1 MRRDR
6 NSYTFYFLGITII
19 IGFPK
24 VPHPVSSSLITLS
37 HSTPRQ
43 PGARR
48 HGAHYADKTINVH
61 THTDPGARAQRLTRH
76 SHALPPVVTVAVGPT
91 ALHTCPER
99 HDILQCVHG
108 KTRVPVSSLYH
119 SRQLTRHVEIPSC
132 TSKASRGPHCIP
144 QAKLHSHGTGS
155 LRAPSPIPKAGR
167 PAFSVDQ
174 PLSCM
179 LADLVKCAPVPRKL
193 PLSPR
198 HQL

>member
-1 MRRDR
+1 MP
-6 NSYTFYFLGITII
+6 L
-19 IGFPK
+19 GFPK

-37 HSTPRQ
+37 QHTQVARSSAPRR
-43 PGARR
+43 ALRR
-48 HGAHYADKTINVH
+48 QNYKRSH
-61 THTDPGARAQRLTRH
+61 THRPRAQRLTVMRCH
-76 SHALPPVVTVAVGPT
+76 QLLQLQLALRLYILAQSVT
-91 ALHTCPER
+91 
-99 HDILQCVHG
+99 IQCVHG
-108 KTRVPVSSLYH
+108 KTRVPVSSLHH

-144 QAKLHSHGTGS
+144 QAKLHLHGTGS